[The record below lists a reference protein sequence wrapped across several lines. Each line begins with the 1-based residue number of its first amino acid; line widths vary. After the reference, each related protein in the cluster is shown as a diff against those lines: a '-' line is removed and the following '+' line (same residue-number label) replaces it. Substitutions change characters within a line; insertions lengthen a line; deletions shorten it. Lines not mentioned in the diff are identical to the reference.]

1 MLDYI
6 IVGGG
11 IAGICFA
18 EQCLQNGKS
27 FTVFHNDYYQS
38 TNVAGGLINP
48 IVLKRFSI
56 VEDALDQM
64 DFLIPFY
71 NKIEVRLD
79 KQFLFHV
86 PVLRK
91 LNSVEEQNDWFISAD
106 KPLLSNF
113 LSTELEGNRFPY
125 IHADF
130 KYGKVLQT
138 GYLDTFNFKQC
149 YLNYLLK
156 QDLLFTEAFDY
167 NQLII
172 EDEYVDYKDL
182 KAKHIVFAEGF
193 GLQNNPYFNYLPLD
207 GTKGELLL
215 IHAPLLKV
223 DSIIN
228 ASIFILPIG
237 NDFYKIGATYN
248 WEDKSEIPT
257 NEGKEELL
265 EKLRNT
271 IECGF
276 EVIEHVAGVRPT
288 VKDRRPL
295 IGTHHEHKNL
305 HILNGLGTRGVML
318 GPTLSKKLFDSIE
331 FKIPIESNINIRR
344 CDNKYLLS

>member
-1 MLDYI
+1 MLDYL

-18 EQCLQNGKS
+18 EHCFEQGKS
-27 FTVFHNDYYQS
+27 FHLFHNDHYQS

-56 VEDALDQM
+56 VEDAVEQM
-64 DFLIPFY
+64 NYLVPFY
-71 NKIEVRLD
+71 NKIEQRLQA
-79 KQFLFHV
+79 KFLFDV

-91 LNSVEEQNDWFISAD
+91 LNSVEEQNDWFIAAD
-106 KPLLSNF
+106 KPLLNSF
-113 LSTELEGNRFPY
+113 LSTQLVNNRYPF
-125 IHADF
+125 IDASF

-138 GYLDTFNFKQC
+138 GYLDTYNFKQC
-149 YLNYLLK
+149 YLNFLLK
-156 QDLLFTEAFDY
+156 QNLLREQTFDY
-167 NQLII
+167 DQLVVANDHVVYNDIVARHII
-172 EDEYVDYKDL
+172 
-182 KAKHIVFAEGF
+182 FAEGF
-193 GLQNNPYFNYLPLD
+193 GLQHNPFFNYLPLD

-215 IHAPLLKV
+215 IHAPQLEL

-237 NDFYKIGATYN
+237 NDLYKIGATYN

-257 NEGKEELL
+257 ENGKQELL
-265 EKLRNT
+265 EKLKNT
-271 IECGF
+271 INCDF
-276 EVIEHVAGVRPT
+276 EVREHVAGVRPT

-295 IGTHHEHKNL
+295 VGTHNKFKNI

-318 GPTLSKKLFDSIE
+318 GPTLAKKIFDSIE
-331 FKIPIESNINIRR
+331 LKTPIESKINIRR
-344 CDNKYLLS
+344 CDNKYLSL